1 MTRAGWVTLVGAIV
15 LYAAGALLGH
25 REALVLGVAGVAL
38 VIVGLAVA
46 AGRPRIEVE
55 RRIAPDRVSVG
66 DLAEGFVTVTNVGRG
81 RSPALSCRD
90 VVGTGAVEVA
100 VPRLGAGRAL
110 TLPYPLPTGR
120 RAVVRVGPMLVARG
134 DAFGLVERR
143 TTHGGQLLLHVHPR
157 VHPLGPLSVGR
168 RRDIEGPTS
177 ETERGAMV
185 FHALREYVIGDD
197 LRRVHWKATAHTGQL
212 MVREHVD
219 PSRPGAT
226 VVLDD
231 RRPSMDPARFELAVE
246 AVASV
251 TVSSLRRGFPVRV
264 LTYSDQLASDGSGT
278 VERAGSTSG
287 TAGPNGG
294 EGALLDVLAG
304 VDQRDAAGHD
314 RLLGLLATG
323 RGGRALVL
331 VTGAPSAEEL
341 TAIGV
346 AGRRFDTVLVL
357 AVTDGPVPASVA
369 GSATVVR
376 VTDAEQL
383 VAAWAG
389 LR

>member
-1 MTRAGWVTLVGAIV
+1 MTRAGWCTLLGGIA

-25 REALVLGVAGVAL
+25 REALVLGVAGVA
-38 VIVGLAVA
+38 VVVVGLAVA

-55 RRIAPDRVSVG
+55 RRIAPDRVAVG
-66 DLAEGFVTVTNVGRG
+66 DLAEGFVTVTNVGR
-81 RSPALSCRD
+81 RPSPALACRD
-90 VVGTGAVEVA
+90 VVGAGAVEVA
-100 VPRLGAGRAL
+100 VPRLGVGRAL

-143 TTHGGQLLLHVHPR
+143 TAHGGQLLLHVHPR
-157 VHPLGPLSVGR
+157 VHLLGPLPVGQ
-168 RRDIEGPTS
+168 RRDIEGPTT

-231 RRPSMDPARFELAVE
+231 RRTAMDPERFELAVE

-251 TVSSLRRGFPVRV
+251 AVSSLRQGFPVRV
-264 LTYSDQLASDGSGT
+264 LSCSDQLAADGSG
-278 VERAGSTSG
+278 RSTGG
-287 TAGPNGG
+287 TAGPGG
-294 EGALLDVLAG
+294 AEGALLDVLAG
-304 VDQRDAAGHD
+304 VDQRPGGGYD
-314 RLLGLLATG
+314 RVLGLLATG
-323 RGGRALVL
+323 RGGRALVV
-331 VTGAPSAEEL
+331 VTGAPGPDEL
-341 TAIGV
+341 NAIGA
-346 AGRRFDTVLVL
+346 AGRRFSSVLVL
-357 AVTDGPVPASVA
+357 AVTDGPVPASSP
-369 GSATVVR
+369 GGATVVR

-383 VAAWAG
+383 LGAWAA